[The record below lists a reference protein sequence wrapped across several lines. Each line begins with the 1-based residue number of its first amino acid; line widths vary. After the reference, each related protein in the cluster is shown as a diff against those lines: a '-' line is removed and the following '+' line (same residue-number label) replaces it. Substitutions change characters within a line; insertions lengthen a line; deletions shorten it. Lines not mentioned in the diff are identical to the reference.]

1 MRKMKIVF
9 VCSFFLILLNACQRD
24 KIDIPDTGRKIV
36 INGLVTTDSL
46 LNVNISK
53 SFYYNKM
60 AMVYFDSLNNAKV
73 FFYSNNSCIDSLHLV
88 SVNPFLADI
97 NFFYPSNYWSKRI
110 LPIPGKEYK
119 IVVKAPGYP
128 DASASITVP
137 NLVKIEK
144 LDTSRFIVA
153 PDPNY
158 PDMSNVRFKCQIN
171 FSDPAYETNY
181 YLIRVSKFS
190 IYEWWT
196 ETSDIRITSQ
206 DPIVEEKLARYNEIF
221 AIAFSDKVINGK
233 KSNIQFIVDANSIGM
248 PFLDNS
254 PTMDGNP
261 IPIYKTVVYFSLYSI
276 SEEYFWYIQ
285 TLNLYNKNFGN
296 PLTEPVIIYSNI
308 KDGYGIFAA
317 AAVSSDSLVF
327 NF

>member
-1 MRKMKIVF
+1 MKKF
-9 VCSFFLILLNACQRD
+9 ALYYFPLILLNSCQRD
-24 KIDIPDTGRKIV
+24 IIDIPDTGRKIV
-36 INGLVTTDSL
+36 INGLITTDSL
-46 LNVNISK
+46 LNVRISK
-53 SFYYNKM
+53 SFYYNNYKAEVGM
-60 AMVYFDSLNNAKV
+60 DTLNNARV
-73 FFYSNNSCIDSLHLV
+73 LFYSNNSYADSLHLA
-88 SVNPFLADI
+88 SNYYPFDWY
-97 NFFYPSNYWSKRI
+97 FFYSSNYWSNRTR
-110 LPIPGKEYK
+110 PITGKEYK
-119 IVVKAPGYP
+119 IIVQAPGYP

-158 PDMSNVRFKCQIN
+158 PDMSNVRFKCQIS
-171 FSDPAYETNY
+171 FSDPADETNY

-196 ETSDIRITSQ
+196 ETSDIRITTQ

-233 KSNIQFIVDANSIGM
+233 KSNSQFIVDANSIGM

-254 PTMDGNP
+254 ATVDGNP

-327 NF
+327 NFSK